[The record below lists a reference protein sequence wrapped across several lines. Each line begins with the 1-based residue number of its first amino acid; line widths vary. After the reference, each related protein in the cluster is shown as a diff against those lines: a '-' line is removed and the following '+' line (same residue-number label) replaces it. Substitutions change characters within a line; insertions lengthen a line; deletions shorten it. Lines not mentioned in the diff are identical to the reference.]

1 MLIKTSDTI
10 YSIRNGNKCGHI
22 ICKKWLFIIYEVKK
36 SHFLTTIGFMWFT
49 IICAN
54 TEILFLCKKKNFICK
69 HLAVLSAHFLSNSML
84 YFTYFTW
91 FKWSIPRVQT
101 TCTKEPSITLPVQV
115 PQTQTQ
121 LPHLLSHYY
130 YSFKLNPT
138 RLVSLFR
145 SFIKQ

>member
-1 MLIKTSDTI
+1 MVTLFAKNDYLLFMKYRNLISSRQLDLYDLLLFVQTQKFYFCVRI
-10 YSIRNGNKCGHI
+10 FIR
-22 ICKKWLFIIYEVKK
+22 
-36 SHFLTTIGFMWFT
+36 
-49 IICAN
+49 
-54 TEILFLCKKKNFICK
+54 K
-69 HLAVLSAHFLSNSML
+69 HLAVLSAYSLSNSML